1 MIQQSHIVGGVYTH
15 PENCAHSVLILQ
27 IFVDCPIT
35 SGTIVNLTFPGTPFA
50 TNLVGTIATI
60 PEPASLAVFCVGL
73 AGIASCAA
81 ASARLFL
88 PLERSA
94 KRARR
99 TAHRRGP
106 FHFPRAPTPDDC
118 RRDHL
123 AANRAAQVI
132 DGIVGWHANRVKLK
146 CAAFAGA

>member
-35 SGTIVNLTFPGTPFA
+35 SGTLVNLTFPGTPFA

-73 AGIASCAA
+73 AGIGVVRRGKREALSATRA
-81 ASARLFL
+81 LGETRQTNGSQTRAVSFSAR
-88 PLERSA
+88 PD
-94 KRARR
+94 AR
-99 TAHRRGP
+99 
-106 FHFPRAPTPDDC
+106 
-118 RRDHL
+118 
-123 AANRAAQVI
+123 
-132 DGIVGWHANRVKLK
+132 
-146 CAAFAGA
+146 